1 MLFKMLSKLAL
12 VLCFIS
18 VQALAYQIPLN
29 DARSVRTKQQ
39 IGTVFMSQ
47 PTIADY
53 KVINERQIVVFG
65 SAIGQTRLMIYDIE
79 GQLVV
84 SRLVEVTQPLNQV
97 RSEIKK
103 RYPELDIEVVPMG
116 AKIAVNGTVFTE
128 KQRDGIYALVASMLG
143 KEPTERYPTTDAP
156 MALADPFVADPQTE
170 FYRNYT
176 YESLIEGLEMSFP
189 FQVNVRTTIAAVGSE
204 FRETIG
210 VDWTS
215 GGSPGVFTF
224 PDLTASDLSAT
235 ITALAND
242 NLGEVLAEP
251 NLTVLSG
258 QEASFLVGGE
268 IPMITS
274 DTNGTTIS
282 FKEYGIGLEIAA
294 KVHNEQEIRLR
305 VQPSVSVVDQIYKT
319 TTAEVPQLSTR
330 KATTT
335 IEIADGQTFMIG
347 GLMNTEDIE
356 SLQKIP
362 LLGDIPFFGALFS
375 KATTNRK
382 TTEVVIIATVNL
394 VKPTKANELNLPR
407 IHKTNTFT
415 RWLGMSSEFSDRNQQ
430 DAEMVQ
436 LMDNGGFA
444 Q

>member
-1 MLFKMLSKLAL
+1 MLNKWCSKLIL
-12 VLCFIS
+12 VLCFVS
-18 VQALAYQIPLN
+18 TQAFAYLIPLN

-65 SAIGQTRLMIYDIE
+65 SSLGQTRLMIYDID
-79 GQLVV
+79 GRLVV
-84 SRLVEVTQPLNQV
+84 SRVVEVTQPLNKV
-97 RSEIKK
+97 RDEIKK
-103 RYPELDIEVVPMG
+103 RYPELDIEVVSMG
-116 AKIAVNGTVFTE
+116 SKVAVNGFVFTE
-128 KQRDGIYALVASMLG
+128 KQRDGIYALVASMLD
-143 KEPTERYPTTDAP
+143 KQPVARFPTTDAP
-156 MALADPFVADPQTE
+156 LTMADPQTE
-170 FYRNYT
+170 FYRNNT
-176 YESLIEGLEMSFP
+176 YDGLIEGLEMSSP

-204 FRETIG
+204 FRETVGI
-210 VDWTS
+210 DWTS

-224 PDLTASDLSAT
+224 PDLTASDISAT

-282 FKEYGIGLEIAA
+282 FKEFGIGLDIAA

-305 VQPSVSVVDQIYKT
+305 VQPSVSVVEQIYKT
-319 TTAEVPQLSTR
+319 TTAEVPQLATR
-330 KATTT
+330 KANTT
-335 IEIADGQTFMIG
+335 IQIADGQTFMIG

-362 LLGDIPFFGALFS
+362 LLGDIPLFGALFS

-394 VKPTKANELNLPR
+394 VKPTKANELVIPR
-407 IHKTNTFT
+407 IHKTNTLS
-415 RWLGMSSEFSDRNQQ
+415 RWMGMSKEFAEQDQQ
-430 DAEMVQ
+430 DSNLIE
-436 LMDNGGFA
+436 LLNSGGFA